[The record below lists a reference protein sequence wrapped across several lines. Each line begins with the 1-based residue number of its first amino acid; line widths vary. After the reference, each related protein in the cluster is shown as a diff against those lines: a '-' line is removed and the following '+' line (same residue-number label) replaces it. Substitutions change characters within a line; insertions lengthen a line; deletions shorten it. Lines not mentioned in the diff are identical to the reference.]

1 MIIQTETPIPVP
13 RGRRKKKKNEKRNR
27 KRFLDSFH
35 HPQKLGQILGRRSAI
50 TKINGIQPS
59 LPPLAMVAKNGKTD
73 SRFGFDKKRKKK
85 REKKGRAVSVAVNAV
100 A

>member
-13 RGRRKKKKNEKRNR
+13 RGRRKKKKKRKGIAKDSSIRSIIR
-27 KRFLDSFH
+27 KNSVRFSAGAPQLQKSMGSNLRSLLWRWSPKTAKLIRDS
-35 HPQKLGQILGRRSAI
+35 GS
-50 TKINGIQPS
+50 TK
-59 LPPLAMVAKNGKTD
+59 KE
-73 SRFGFDKKRKKK
+73 KKK